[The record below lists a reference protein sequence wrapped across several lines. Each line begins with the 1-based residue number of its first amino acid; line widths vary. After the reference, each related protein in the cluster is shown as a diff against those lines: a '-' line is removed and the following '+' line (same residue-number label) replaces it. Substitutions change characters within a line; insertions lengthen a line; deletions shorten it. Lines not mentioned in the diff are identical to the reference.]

1 MTTDA
6 RGERAALLGRDV
18 SSTPRANA
26 DAAVLDVERG
36 DDGAG
41 RRDGRARGGRRVAAV
56 VAAALAAT
64 AVTIGAV
71 RGTAGAG
78 GAAALGSKPT
88 ASAKALRNA
97 RIAAAAKAAE
107 EAEAERQRLLNE
119 AHPGREQ
126 RMEHRAARR
135 AAVEKAAKRNE
146 VVDVERSALA
156 EEEGGDA
163 DNATLVVDGTF
174 VDADNATLVVG
185 DAIADNSTIA
195 AGEETSEV
203 AALGAQHHARPAH
216 HVNSAKAR
224 NERIAAAA
232 KRAQEALAAK
242 EAELNK
248 EHPKREQRVAH
259 RKQQRAKAAISAV
272 TDVGGTAATGSTE
285 SALPTNTPKIYI
297 ISDTQPGEELE
308 NAKSA
313 QAYVANLFETY
324 AGMDSSEAAKV
335 ASIEEETFPARWPD
349 TLETAKVATM
359 GMTEGDDVRFPVK
372 DVQATLADKDQ
383 HCVGEACKLGLQK
396 HLGSMLSHMA
406 VWKKALDSGAD
417 SFVVWES
424 TALAKHAVSP
434 LDYAELESELPENTD
449 MVFLEPDYLSPGQ
462 FVKKIKSSATG
473 TWGEHTHGA
482 EECVNQS
489 SSVYLYKHNHMCGG
503 VGTSALMFTKRG
515 AQRLR
520 DYVATNGAGMI
531 STWLNSKCIAKHAD
545 GLNFNCY
552 IAQTKKLD
560 KSMLGGVVPTWYDDE
575 RVVSESVPQPDIDE
589 MDFNPKK
596 FNQLGCARGGRAFA
610 ETAAWLPISADHTV
624 DSERVVSNCMMASI
638 ATSMGYTIDPCA
650 ADLPLRQSDLNA
662 QWDALQRR
670 ARAAKAD
677 GASVASLSLALSD
690 DAKAY
695 LFESD
700 NDVPYGNL
708 EDVASSF

>member
-41 RRDGRARGGRRVAAV
+41 RRDGRARGGRRVAVV

-156 EEEGGDA
+156 EEEGG
-163 DNATLVVDGTF
+163 
-174 VDADNATLVVG
+174 DADNATLVVG

-383 HCVGEACKLGLQK
+383 HCVREACKLGLQK

-449 MVFLEPDYLSPGQ
+449 MVFLEPVNLSPGQ

-503 VGTSALMFTKRG
+503 VSTSALMFTKRG

-531 STWLNSKCIAKHAD
+531 STWLNSKCNAKHAD

>member
-1 MTTDA
+1 M
-6 RGERAALLGRDV
+6 
-18 SSTPRANA
+18 
-26 DAAVLDVERG
+26 
-36 DDGAG
+36 
-41 RRDGRARGGRRVAAV
+41 
-56 VAAALAAT
+56 
-64 AVTIGAV
+64 
-71 RGTAGAG
+71 
-78 GAAALGSKPT
+78 
-88 ASAKALRNA
+88 
-97 RIAAAAKAAE
+97 
-107 EAEAERQRLLNE
+107 
-119 AHPGREQ
+119 
-126 RMEHRAARR
+126 
-135 AAVEKAAKRNE
+135 
-146 VVDVERSALA
+146 
-156 EEEGGDA
+156 
-163 DNATLVVDGTF
+163 
-174 VDADNATLVVG
+174 
-185 DAIADNSTIA
+185 
-195 AGEETSEV
+195 
-203 AALGAQHHARPAH
+203 
-216 HVNSAKAR
+216 
-224 NERIAAAA
+224 
-232 KRAQEALAAK
+232 
-242 EAELNK
+242 
-248 EHPKREQRVAH
+248 
-259 RKQQRAKAAISAV
+259 
-272 TDVGGTAATGSTE
+272 GGTAATGSTE

-297 ISDTQPGEELE
+297 ISDTQPGEEVE

-449 MVFLEPDYLSPGQ
+449 MVFLEPVNLSPGQ

-503 VGTSALMFTKRG
+503 VSTSALMFTKRG